1 MKVFDLKM
9 QVERPDLV
17 EAWEVTAKDPIF
29 LL

>member
-1 MKVFDLKM
+1 MKIFDLKM

-17 EAWEVTAKDPIF
+17 EAWDVTAKDPVF

>member
-17 EAWEVTAKDPIF
+17 EAWDVTAKDPIF